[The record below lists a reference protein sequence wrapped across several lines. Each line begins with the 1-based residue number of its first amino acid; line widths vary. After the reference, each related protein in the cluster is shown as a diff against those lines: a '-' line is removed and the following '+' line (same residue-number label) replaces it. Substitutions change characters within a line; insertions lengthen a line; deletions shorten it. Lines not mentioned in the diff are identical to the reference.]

1 MPDFIAG
8 VTQRGDIVFLGLIF
22 FSIVLA
28 TFVVFNLATNALGI
42 RRRTQA
48 ITGTTGHTAKSQ
60 GGGAIG
66 LSGSSQ
72 GLFDTLLPS
81 DEKSRS
87 QLRKFLAMAG
97 FESRSAPAAYQI
109 IRIVC
114 GLVIGFLTASN
125 FDLVLPDAS
134 YPIVAAGSMLMTGLG
149 FYLPKTFV
157 SMRRD
162 GLCEGYRNGFPDFL
176 DLMVICTDAGVGVD
190 AAIERVSKDLYTA
203 HPALAR
209 NLRIMSLELRAGRS
223 LRDALENLA
232 DRLGIAE
239 AKSFST
245 LLQQSEELG
254 SSLVDS
260 LRVYSDEMRAKR
272 YSRAEEKAHG
282 LPAKLVI
289 PLGLFIFPVIMG
301 VTLFPVA
308 LRLYS
313 ALGI

>member
-1 MPDFIAG
+1 MTEFIVSLA
-8 VTQRGDIVFLGLIF
+8 QRGDLVFFGLIF
-22 FSIVLA
+22 FSIVMVTL
-28 TFVVFNLATNALGI
+28 VVFNFLTNAVEI

-48 ITGTTGHTAKSQ
+48 ISGPSGKTQSGEAFGVSSASQ
-60 GGGAIG
+60 GVFE
-66 LSGSSQ
+66 S
-72 GLFDTLLPS
+72 FLLT
-81 DEKSRS
+81 DDKSKS
-87 QLRKFLAMAG
+87 QLRKFLTMAG
-97 FESRSAPAAYQI
+97 YESRSAPFIYQSV
-109 IRIVC
+109 RIAS
-114 GLVIGFLTASN
+114 GLVVGFLTAVN
-125 FDLVLPDAS
+125 FDYVIKDAS
-134 YPIVAAGSMLMTGLG
+134 FPVIAAGSMAMTALG
-149 FYLPKTFV
+149 FFLPKTIV

-190 AAIERVSKDLYTA
+190 AAIERVSRDLYNA
-203 HPALAR
+203 HPGLAQ
-209 NLRIMSLELRAGRS
+209 NLRVMSLELRAGRS
-223 LRDALENLA
+223 LREALENLA

-254 SSLVDS
+254 SSLVES